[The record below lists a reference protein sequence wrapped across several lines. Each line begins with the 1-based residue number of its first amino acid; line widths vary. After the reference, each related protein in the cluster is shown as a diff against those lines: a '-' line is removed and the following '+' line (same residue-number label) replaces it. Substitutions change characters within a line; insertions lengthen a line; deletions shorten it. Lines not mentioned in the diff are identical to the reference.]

1 MSRFLVQRVLHGL
14 VVVLAVVFV
23 LAILVKLVP
32 GDAVDLVAMSNP
44 GFTTEDAVELR
55 DKLGLNRSV
64 VGQFLHYGGAILKG
78 DLGESFR
85 HHKPVWSL
93 LKERIPPTVELTL
106 VALVFALLI
115 AIPLG
120 VVTALRRGTMVDY
133 AGTVFAVLGIATPS
147 FLIGILLIVVFTIEL
162 SWLPP
167 SGRKSG
173 LVTAVIEAIGRGDV
187 GVFWDSFRYYIMPS
201 VALALSVIAINTR
214 LIRSTM
220 LEVLRQDFVQFAKAK
235 GLPNRV
241 VYVGHALR
249 NALIPTVTIVGLQIG
264 FMISGAFIV
273 ENVFAWPGLGRLA
286 VEAVAWR
293 DYPLLQGTVLITAIF
308 YVVLSIA
315 IDLIY
320 RAIDPRIR
328 YVRH

>member
-1 MSRFLVQRVLHGL
+1 MQRVLHGL
-14 VVVLAVVFV
+14 GVVLAVVFV

-44 GFTTEDAVELR
+44 GFTKEDAVELR
-55 DKLGLNRSV
+55 EKLGLNRSV
-64 VGQFLHYGGAILKG
+64 VGQFLHYGKSVLEG

-85 HHKPVWSL
+85 HHKPVWTL
-93 LKERIPPTVELTL
+93 LRERIPPTVELTL
-106 VALVFALLI
+106 VALVLALAI
-115 AIPLG
+115 AVPLG
-120 VVTALRRGTMVDY
+120 VTTALKRGSPVDY

-173 LVTAVIEAIGRGDV
+173 LVSAAIEAVGRGDI
-187 GVFWDSFRYYIMPS
+187 GVFWSSFRYYIMPS
-201 VALALSVIAINTR
+201 VALALSVIAVNTR

-293 DYPLLQGTVLITAIF
+293 DYPLLQGTVLVTAVF

-315 IDLIY
+315 IDLVY
-320 RAIDPRIR
+320 RSIDPRIR